1 MIELTVLD
9 DNQVEL
15 NTLDDGWISLDVV
28 MPTGGGGTPTLQT
41 KSVSYTPT
49 ESEQS
54 GTVLPDAGYDGLSE
68 VDVTVGA
75 IASDYV
81 GSGITRRSSSDL
93 TTVGSAVRVPSGYYS
108 ADAGKS
114 IPNATIS
121 SVGATI
127 GTNTTTH
134 TATILPYAI
143 VGSAGY
149 IANGEYDGTS
159 RTVTAS
165 QLVSGTKNITESGA
179 SIDVTNYAS
188 VNVPDAYLAEFD
200 VEVAKN
206 MATHSA
212 TVTPYFI
219 AESSGFIGSDEYYG
233 SSKTITA
240 SDLVSGTKNISA
252 NGTEDVTNYASVN
265 VSVPQ
270 PSGTKNITISANGT
284 TTEDVTNYASASI
297 TANVP
302 NSYSASD
309 EGKVVDNGA
318 LVAQTSDTVTQN
330 DTYDTTLINSLT
342 VNVSG
347 GGGTAPLY
355 PIGYNKSSN
364 EYLEINGLS
373 GHVKFERYTNNS
385 SDYYISL
392 GLIGIGTGSGVP
404 NNKPVWFT
412 ISAGSTVVI
421 KITNVVNSNG
431 ITWNMNFRKANAT
444 TSLGYGIGNG
454 THINGEN
461 ISITATSN
469 DEVGTLFLYVAHGII
484 GVLEFDVEITVDG
497 VRYI

>member
-1 MIELTVLD
+1 MIELTVLN
-9 DNQVEL
+9 DNNVDL
-15 NTLDDGWISLDVV
+15 NTVDDGLIGLDVV
-28 MPTGGGGTPTLQT
+28 MATGGGSAPTLQT
-41 KSVSYTPT
+41 KSVTYTPT
-49 ESEQS
+49 ESAQTS
-54 GTVLPDAGYDGLSE
+54 SVLPDVGYDGLSK

-75 IASDYV
+75 IDSEYV
-81 GSGITRRSSSDL
+81 GSNVPRKSSSDL
-93 TTVGSAVRVPSGYYS
+93 TASGATVNVPAGYYS
-108 ADAGKS
+108 ASASKS
-114 IPNATIS
+114 VAS
-121 SVGATI
+121 
-127 GTNTTTH
+127 GTEGTP
-134 TATILPYAI
+134 TATKGAVSNHSVSVTPS
-143 VGSAGY
+143 VTNNAGY
-149 IANGEYDGTS
+149 ISG
-159 RTVTAS
+159 
-165 QLVSGTKNITESGA
+165 GTKTG
-179 SIDVTNYAS
+179 
-188 VNVPDAYLAEFD
+188 
-200 VEVAKN
+200 
-206 MATHSA
+206 SA
-212 TVTPYFI
+212 
-219 AESSGFIGSDEYYG
+219 
-233 SSKTITA
+233 
-240 SDLVSGTKNISA
+240 
-252 NGTEDVTNYASVN
+252 
-265 VSVPQ
+265 VSVSASELV
-270 PSGTKNITISANGT
+270 SGTKNITISANGT

-309 EGKVVDNGA
+309 EGKVVSSGA
-318 LVAQTSDTVTQN
+318 LVAQTSDTVTAN

-364 EYLEINGLS
+364 EYLEISGIN

-392 GLIGIGTGSGVP
+392 GLIGIGTSAGVL

-412 ISAGSTVVI
+412 ISAGATVVI

-431 ITWNMNFRKANAT
+431 ITWNMNFRKANAG

-469 DEVGTLFLYVAHGII
+469 DEVGTLFLYVAHGTI